1 MRYYV
6 DKPTATCRGRF
17 VVFTKHQLIAKILRA
32 VGVHANVRRNPK
44 RPRRRSNRYRKPIK

>member
-6 DKPTATCRGRF
+6 DKPTSTCRGRL

-32 VGVHANVRRNPK
+32 IGVHANVRRSHK
-44 RPRRRSNRYRKPIK
+44 RPRRSNRLLEKS

>member
-6 DKPTATCRGRF
+6 DKPTSTCRGRF
-17 VVFTKHQLIAKILRA
+17 VFFTKHQLIAKILRA
-32 VGVHANVRRNPK
+32 IGVHANVRRNHK